1 MKRIFNIVWL
11 AGAMVCF
18 LPACKKDE
26 IKTVMETGTPPAITL
41 SPAAIVLTDAKALD
55 TVVTITWSPSNY
67 GFKAAVSYTVQIAK
81 AGTSFTSPKEI
92 SMGSGTQLKYSGADL
107 NQLALLKGLAP
118 GSAGQL
124 EIRIQ
129 SSLSDSLSI
138 YSSAA
143 TLTVT
148 PYLVIINYPSL
159 WVPGEYQ
166 GWNAATAPKIS
177 SKLSNGVYE
186 GYINITGS
194 VLTFKYTSDPDWTHT
209 TYGWA
214 SSTIA
219 GNNVSGTFAVNGG
232 GNLFVPVAGHYLL
245 KGNTNDKSWSG
256 TKIDS
261 WSMMGDFDGWVNDV
275 DMTYNATTKVW
286 IGTINM
292 PAAGAFKIRANH
304 DWAINFGDTGADL
317 SLDYNGADIAAT
329 AGSHT
334 VTLDL
339 SVPGNYT
346 YKVQ

>member
-1 MKRIFNIVWL
+1 MKNTFNILWL
-11 AGAMVCF
+11 AGAMGCF
-18 LPACKKDE
+18 FTSCKKDE
-26 IKTVMETGTPPAITL
+26 IKTVMQTGVPPAITL
-41 SPAAIVLTDAKALD
+41 SPAAIVLTEAKALD
-55 TVVTITWSPSNY
+55 TVATISWSTSNY

-81 AGTSFTSPKEI
+81 AGTSFASPKEI
-92 SMGSGTQLKYSGADL
+92 SMGSGTQLKYNGADL

-124 EIRIQ
+124 EIRIK

-194 VLTFKYTSDPDWTHT
+194 VLNFKYTSDPDWTHT

-214 SSTIA
+214 SSTVT
-219 GNNVSGTFAVNGG
+219 GNNVSGTFVVNG
-232 GNLFVPVAGHYLL
+232 GNLFVPVAGYYLL

-261 WSMMGDFDGWVNDV
+261 WSMMGDFDGWVSDV

-286 IGTINM
+286 TGTINM
-292 PAAGAFKIRANH
+292 PAAGGFKFRANH
-304 DWAINFGDTGADL
+304 DWAINYGDTGADL
-317 SLDYNGADIAAT
+317 GLDLNGANIASP